1 MDSEPPTKK
10 QRFLPDGEQPVYS
23 SSPNRSPPVVPQ
35 PHFFTDSG
43 SKFTSRGSSP
53 GSAENNAENSL
64 RNSPRSNKNGNDDDL
79 FVPDGPSSPHL
90 PAFDRNT
97 FQTFVGNTVPDD
109 VVDIIRTNCGSD
121 LERAVNMYF
130 DGTWKPV
137 KAPAPTSL
145 AKDKSIAEHV
155 SKFPSP
161 GPNHRLTNGQI
172 LAARHEGMPQNR
184 YIGAFGAEGWATRSG
199 YNILKHGDFVTI
211 DRQKTQAAQPGAARG
226 KAKLGTT
233 IIKRPSAIVKN
244 RVDVIVRFC
253 TSSGIEV
260 GRIAKEKAN
269 WVSTLMDQN
278 ICKFQATCV
287 YAPERLRTNDTVFL
301 QIRCFLLRSA
311 FSGRGFQLPENKPTC
326 FFESS
331 ESEEEKAL
339 RLRQV
344 ALVRLFQEI
353 NLMPTRMNATAAK
366 HKRKGLLDAA
376 ELDEQKLQEFQNS
389 TNAPGSPLPSDEA
402 EDGEELEQ
410 NQLDQLYRKAQSFD
424 FNTPPAEPAD
434 TFAMTLRPYQK
445 QSLHW
450 MMAKEK
456 DEKEKTR
463 EASMHPLW
471 EEYAWPSKDVDDND
485 IPAIAAIQHFYVN
498 PYSGD
503 LSLDFPVQEQ
513 NCHGGILAD
522 EMGLGK
528 TIQMMSLI
536 HSHRSAVAMKAKN
549 SASTL
554 TSVTQLPRLPGNSS
568 AILPAPCTTLVVA
581 PMSLL
586 AQWQSEAENASKE
599 GTIKSL
605 VYYGSDKNIN
615 LQSLCCEANS
625 ASAPDMV
632 ITSYGV
638 ILSEFTQIAK
648 KKGNKDGHV
657 GIFSLKFWRVILDEA
672 HLIKNRNS
680 KTAKACYELSAEHRW
695 VLTGTPIV
703 NRLEDLF
710 SLVRFLRVEPWNNF
724 SFWRTFITVPF
735 ESNHFMRALDVVQ
748 TVLEPLV
755 MRRTKDMKMPDG
767 TPSV

>member
-1 MDSEPPTKK
+1 MDSEPPPKK
-10 QRFLPDGEQPVYS
+10 RRVLPGGDQPVYF

-35 PHFFTDSG
+35 LRFFTDCG
-43 SKFTSRGSSP
+43 SKFTSGGSSP
-53 GSAENNAENSL
+53 IAVENDAENPPKNSSQPDKNDNQDEVFVL
-64 RNSPRSNKNGNDDDL
+64 DAPSP
-79 FVPDGPSSPHL
+79 PH
-90 PAFDRNT
+90 PAAFDRNT
-97 FQTFVGNTVPDD
+97 FQAFVGNTVPDD
-109 VVDIIRTNCGSD
+109 VVDVIGKKCGSD
-121 LERAVNMYF
+121 LELAVNMYL
-130 DGTWKPV
+130 DGTWKSD
-137 KAPAPTSL
+137 KKSAPTSL
-145 AKDKSIAEHV
+145 TKDKSIADHLPERPP
-155 SKFPSP
+155 PSL
-161 GPNHRLTNGQI
+161 NHPPTNGQI
-172 LAARHEGMPQNR
+172 LGPIYDGMPKKR

-199 YNILKHGDFVTI
+199 YNILKHGDSVTI
-211 DRQKTQAAQPGAARG
+211 DRQKTQAAQPAAARG
-226 KAKLGTT
+226 NAKLGTT
-233 IIKRPSAIVKN
+233 IIKRPSAIIKN

-253 TSSGIEV
+253 TSGGIEV

-287 YAPERLRTNDTVFL
+287 YAPEYLRTNDTIFL

-311 FSGRGFQLPENKPTC
+311 FSGLGFQFPENNRTS

-353 NLMPTRMNATAAK
+353 NLMPTKMNATAAT

-376 ELDEQKLQEFQNS
+376 ELDEQKLQELQNS
-389 TNAPGSPLPSDEA
+389 TNAPGSPVPSDEV

-410 NQLDQLYRKAQSFD
+410 NQLDELYRKAQCFD
-424 FNTPPAEPAD
+424 FNTPPAEPVD
-434 TFAMTLRPYQK
+434 TFAMVLRPYQK

-456 DEKEKTR
+456 DEKEKNR

-485 IPAIAAIQHFYVN
+485 IPAIAGMQHFYVN

-513 NCHGGILAD
+513 NCRGGILAD

-536 HSHRSAVAMKAKN
+536 HSHRSAVAVETKN

-554 TSVTQLPRLPGNSS
+554 TPVAKLPRLPGNSS
-568 AILPAPCTTLVVA
+568 TILPAPCTTLVVA

-586 AQWQSEAENASKE
+586 AQWQSEAENASQE

-625 ASAPDMV
+625 RCAPDMV

-638 ILSEFTQIAK
+638 VLSEFTQIAK
-648 KKGNKDGHV
+648 KKGDKDGHV

-680 KTAKACYELSAEHRW
+680 KTAKACYELSAKHRW

-735 ESNHFMRALDVVQ
+735 ESKDFMRALDVVQ

-755 MRRTKDMKMPDG
+755 MRRIKDMKMPDG
-767 TPSV
+767 TM